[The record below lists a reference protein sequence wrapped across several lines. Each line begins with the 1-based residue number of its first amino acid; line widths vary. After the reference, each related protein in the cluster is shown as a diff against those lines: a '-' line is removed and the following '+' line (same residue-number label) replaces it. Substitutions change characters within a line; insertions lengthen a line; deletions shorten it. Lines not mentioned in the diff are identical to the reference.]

1 MSNVHRGEERR
12 ISNFEGR
19 MARLET
25 TVVNQGQMV
34 QDFIQ
39 ETKKNTDTLFNAM
52 DRMVKEVGDSKSTN
66 WNQVGVMLSLAGM
79 VGAFLFVAFIQ
90 PLKDRQEAM
99 IKAMEKQSDIIG
111 FVERDLTDQI
121 HELEVEALKQQIR
134 DKDPRGPGRWKDDKT
149 PH

>member
-25 TVVNQGQMV
+25 TVVNQGQLI

-39 ETKKNTDTLFNAM
+39 ETKKNTDTLFNSM

-79 VGAFLFVAFIQ
+79 VGAFIVSQ
-90 PLKDRQEAM
+90 K
-99 IKAMEKQSDIIG
+99 
-111 FVERDLTDQI
+111 
-121 HELEVEALKQQIR
+121 
-134 DKDPRGPGRWKDDKT
+134 
-149 PH
+149 